1 MTLTEPFAA
10 EADVL
15 ACPSVVG
22 ARRRADGGR
31 VPGKPPAGARES
43 PEEVAA
49 ILGVVVLGV
58 VVLIV
63 AVLVL
68 DGTETWLLASSA
80 VLFLVC
86 GAGLLANAR
95 SRAPTRARR
104 VGRLEFLVD
113 PRQARPPAPRIAV
126 REAQFTGYCARA
138 YPECRCRNA
147 SVRSLKAWTFS

>member
-1 MTLTEPFAA
+1 MTLTEPLAA

-49 ILGVVVLGV
+49 ILGVVVLVV

-95 SRAPTRARR
+95 SRLRR
-104 VGRLEFLVD
+104 EHD
-113 PRQARPPAPRIAV
+113 A
-126 REAQFTGYCARA
+126 
-138 YPECRCRNA
+138 
-147 SVRSLKAWTFS
+147 

>member
-1 MTLTEPFAA
+1 MFWHAQA
-10 EADVL
+10 SSVL
-15 ACPSVVG
+15 AVAPTVAG
-22 ARRRADGGR
+22 F
-31 VPGKPPAGARES
+31 PGKPPAGARES

-95 SRAPTRARR
+95 SRLRR
-104 VGRLEFLVD
+104 EHD
-113 PRQARPPAPRIAV
+113 A
-126 REAQFTGYCARA
+126 
-138 YPECRCRNA
+138 
-147 SVRSLKAWTFS
+147 